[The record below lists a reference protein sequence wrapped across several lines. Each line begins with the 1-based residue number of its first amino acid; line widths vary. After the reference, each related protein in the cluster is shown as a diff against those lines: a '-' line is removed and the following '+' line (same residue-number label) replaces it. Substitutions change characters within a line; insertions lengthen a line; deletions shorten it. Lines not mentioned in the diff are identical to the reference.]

1 MTRRRS
7 EQTESRRRDAAS
19 TSAIRYRDAE
29 LLQARRWIR
38 MAVPL
43 GVIVLIA
50 SVDLLA
56 GRETYLASLL
66 AVVPPL
72 AALTLSPLEVIAAST
87 VGLLLLIGLS
97 RFDGLDD
104 PAEARLFFGTLIA
117 YVALSAASV
126 VISHLRIVRTRHLV
140 AVSTVAEAAQLAL
153 LRPPGPRVGDIRLA
167 ARYVS
172 AADSAKIGG
181 DLYGVLDTPF
191 GVRAIIGDVRGKGL
205 AAVQTA
211 AVVLG
216 AFREA
221 AYDEQDLSGVARRLE
236 ASVLRHVPSGEF
248 TTALLVGFRDPGLV
262 ELLHCGHVAPL
273 RVSPDG
279 SAEVLDPPDP
289 WVPIGLAHLAEGAPL
304 SWSVPFDHGDV
315 LLLCTDGVV
324 EARHPGGG
332 PFYPLTERAPALVAG
347 GTADPEAAVARV
359 YADLLR
365 HTGGTLRDD
374 AALLLLAR
382 DGDDGGDADAADH
395 EADATFAHPNAPLR
409 NAAQVLRTD
418 AERTGEQ

>member
-1 MTRRRS
+1 VTRRQYDDSIRYD
-7 EQTESRRRDAAS
+7 DAA
-19 TSAIRYRDAE
+19 
-29 LLQARRWIR
+29 LLRARRWVR
-38 MAVPL
+38 MAMPF
-43 GVIVLIA
+43 GVIALIG
-50 SVDLLA
+50 VTDILA
-56 GRETYLASLL
+56 GRGTYLASLL

-72 AALTLSPLEVIAAST
+72 AALTLFPLEVIGASAIGL
-87 VGLLLLIGLS
+87 GLLITLS
-97 RFDGLDD
+97 RFDGLDEPSD
-104 PAEARLFFGTLIA
+104 ARLFFGTLIA

-126 VISHLRIVRTRHLV
+126 VISHLRVVRTRHLV

-153 LRPPGPRVGDIRLA
+153 LRPPGPQVGDIRLA

-221 AYDEQDLSGVARRLE
+221 AYDEQDLVGVARRLE
-236 ASVLRHVPSGEF
+236 ASVLRHVTSGEF

-262 ELLHCGHVAPL
+262 ELLHCGHVSPL

-279 SAEVLDPPDP
+279 TAEVLDSPDP
-289 WVPIGLAHLAEGAPL
+289 WVPIGLAHMAEGTPL
-304 SWSVPFDHGDV
+304 SWSVPFRYGDV

-324 EARHPGGG
+324 EARDRGEG

-347 GTADPEAAVARV
+347 SAANPEAAVARV
-359 YADLLR
+359 YADLL
-365 HTGGTLRDD
+365 HHAGGALRDD

-382 DGDDGGDADAADH
+382 DGEHAADVTSP
-395 EADATFAHPNAPLR
+395 ERAAPECGPG
-409 NAAQVLRTD
+409 TS
-418 AERTGEQ
+418 GGC

>member
-1 MTRRRS
+1 MTIRNSDTTLLQTRR
-7 EQTESRRRDAAS
+7 
-19 TSAIRYRDAE
+19 
-29 LLQARRWIR
+29 WVR
-38 MAVPL
+38 MSVPL

-50 SVDLLA
+50 ATDLLA
-56 GRETYLASLL
+56 GRESYLASLL

-72 AALTLSPLEVIAAST
+72 AALTLSPLEVIGASAI
-87 VGLLLLIGLS
+87 GLVLLVALS
-97 RFDGLDD
+97 RFDGLED
-104 PAEARLFFGTLIA
+104 PADSRLFFGTLIS
-117 YVALSAASV
+117 YIALSAASI

-153 LRPPGPRVGDIRLA
+153 LRPPGPQVGDIRLA

-221 AYDEQDLSGVARRLE
+221 AYDEPDLAGVARRLE
-236 ASVLRHVPSGEF
+236 TSVLRHVTSGEF
-248 TTALLVGFRDPGLV
+248 TTALLVGFRDPELI

-273 RVSPDG
+273 RVAPDG
-279 SAEVLDPPDP
+279 TAQVLDPPDP

-304 SWSVPFDHGDV
+304 TWRVPFRQGDV

-324 EARHPGGG
+324 EARQRNGEG

-347 GTADPEAAVARV
+347 GAVDPEEAVARV
-359 YADLLR
+359 YADLL
-365 HTGGTLRDD
+365 HHAGGELRDD

-382 DGDDGGDADAADH
+382 DADTPSPERAAPECASDDQG
-395 EADATFAHPNAPLR
+395 R
-409 NAAQVLRTD
+409 S
-418 AERTGEQ
+418 